1 MLGKI
6 TCTQPFL
13 AYKRPISYGLPS
25 ITKIHMLCL
34 IIGNKKRM
42 ECYNYSEGK
51 FEEGLEFPK
60 VKWRTRKQEYIQ
72 RYGEIIVM
80 FEKWQWRAVISEL
93 RPETRGWDYIA
104 NGLK

>member
-6 TCTQPFL
+6 TCTQPFW
-13 AYKRPISYGLPS
+13 AYKRAISYGLPS
-25 ITKIHMLCL
+25 ITKKLACYFD
-34 IIGNKKRM
+34 IGNKKRM

-60 VKWRTRKQEYIQ
+60 LKQRTHRQDHIQ
-72 RYGEIIVM
+72 RYGEMIVM
-80 FEKWQWRAVISEL
+80 FEKWQWHAVISES
-93 RPETRGWDYIA
+93 RPGTQGWDYIA